1 MLRPILPALALAASL
16 LVSGCITHAVQF
28 DRASYQVPRADPAVS
43 TGTAINVVLSPA
55 TITQIYTV
63 HSFMTGIGNNW
74 DAEPGRMLED
84 VVNIELPQ
92 AFGPTQV
99 VSSYAEPTQRAHRLV
114 LELSI
119 PHYVFTDF
127 HADIDVHAIA
137 YKPGR
142 QVVFDKTYHGE
153 GFTQGAKMFWGGAFA
168 MKSAIRQSSLDAYKK
183 IFAQLRPDIAAA
195 LASQ

>member
-1 MLRPILPALALAASL
+1 MFRPTIPTLALAASL
-16 LVSGCITHAVQF
+16 LFSGCITHSVQF
-28 DRASYQVPRADPAVS
+28 DRASYTVPRADAAVATDS
-43 TGTAINVVLSPA
+43 AINVVLSPA
-55 TITQIYTV
+55 TVAQTYTV
-63 HSFMTGIGNNW
+63 HSFMTGIANNW
-74 DAEPGRMLED
+74 NAQPGRMLED

-99 VSSYAEPTQRAHRLV
+99 VSAYAEPSHGTHRLV

-127 HADIDVHAIA
+127 RAQIDVHATA

-142 QVVFDKTYHGE
+142 QVAFDKTYHGE

-195 LASQ
+195 LAAP